1 MKKLFE
7 GMSKGI
13 LYFLAGVFFTL
24 FIFSFIVVVY
34 LFNENNRL
42 RVEMD
47 GIKDKVNNMELKKQ
61 VEEIEQPQQVLQT
74 TEPEEEKPISPKQV
88 GINWVNWRNLK
99 RNLTADEVTNLIG
112 KPTQI
117 ISKIDTTKYIYK
129 DERSEGAIDFNRLM
143 RVISW
148 ERQ

>member
-24 FIFSFIVVVY
+24 FIFSFVVVVY

-47 GIKDKVNNMELKKQ
+47 GIKNKVNNMELKNQ
-61 VEEIEQPQQVLQT
+61 VEEIEPPQQVLQT
-74 TEPEEEKPISPKQV
+74 TEPEEEKTVSPKRA
-88 GINWVNWRNLK
+88 GINWANWRNLK
-99 RNLTADEVTNLIG
+99 RNLTVDEVTNLIG

-129 DERSEGAIDFNRLM
+129 DERSEGTIDFNRLM
-143 RVISW
+143 RVINW
-148 ERQ
+148 ER

>member
-129 DERSEGAIDFNRLM
+129 DERSEGTIDFNRLM

-148 ERQ
+148 ER